1 MRVALYA
8 RVSTQEQAQKG
19 MSIDEQLDT
28 LRRFAEYKG
37 FEIVGEYVD
46 RGFSGGSDKRP
57 QFMALMADAKRHKFD
72 YVAASKLDRF
82 SRNLRNLLNDCKSP
96 GIMGHN

>member
-1 MRVALYA
+1 MSSKNNQNSAMGDVRKRLGIYV

-28 LRRFAEYKG
+28 LRRFAEYRG

-57 QFMALMADAKRHKFD
+57 QFMALMSLSL
-72 YVAASKLDRF
+72 V
-82 SRNLRNLLNDCKSP
+82 
-96 GIMGHN
+96 

>member
-1 MRVALYA
+1 MSSKNNQNSAMGDVRKRLGIYV

-28 LRRFAEYKG
+28 LRRFAEYRG

-57 QFMALMADAKRHKFD
+57 QFMTLMSLSL
-72 YVAASKLDRF
+72 V
-82 SRNLRNLLNDCKSP
+82 
-96 GIMGHN
+96 